1 VHNVV
6 VGSLFAVSLV
16 GLTLAVLASRRH
28 RAHTLWLQ
36 LAVGATVGG
45 IAGAVVVAFRTD
57 LVPDEFE
64 IAMAVALVI
73 LAAAG
78 IVPLILNRAR

>member
-1 VHNVV
+1 
-6 VGSLFAVSLV
+6 
-16 GLTLAVLASRRH
+16 
-28 RAHTLWLQ
+28 
-36 LAVGATVGG
+36 VGATVGG